1 MENIKDKNLSLK
13 EYVELIK
20 YINENHKFGSLK
32 EDSKHIKYIDTSFDT
47 RTSTIYRVVLRG
59 FGKEK
64 EFTTVNGGMDDYS
77 SLKEGIIDYLENGL

>member
-1 MENIKDKNLSLK
+1 MK
-13 EYVELIK
+13 EYVKLIK

-32 EDSKHIKYIDTSFDT
+32 EDSKHIKYIDTSFDI

-59 FGKEK
+59 FEVEK

-77 SLKEGIIDYLENGL
+77 SLKEGIIDYLNN

>member
-1 MENIKDKNLSLK
+1 MINNRDKSLSLK
-13 EYVELIK
+13 EYAELIK

-32 EDSKHIKYIDTSFDT
+32 EYSKHIKYINTSFDT

-64 EFTTVNGGMDDYS
+64 EFTTVNGGMDGYN
-77 SLKEGIIDYLENGL
+77 SLKEGIIEYLNN

>member
-1 MENIKDKNLSLK
+1 MNNNRDKSLTLR
-13 EYVELIK
+13 EYAELIK

-32 EDSKHIKYIDTSFDT
+32 KGSKHIKYMETIFDT

-59 FGKEK
+59 FEGEK

-77 SLKEGIIDYLENGL
+77 SLKEGIMEYLNN